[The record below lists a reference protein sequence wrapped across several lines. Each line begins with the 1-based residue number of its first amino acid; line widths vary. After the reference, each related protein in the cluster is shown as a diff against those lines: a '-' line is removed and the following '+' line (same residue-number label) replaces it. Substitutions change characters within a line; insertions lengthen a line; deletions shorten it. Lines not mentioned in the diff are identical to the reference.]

1 MPQTPNS
8 QLIRSSRR
16 GAGFPTSTKLTTSS
30 LPRRASTD
38 CLPTVNSAPLR
49 LSPNPSRE
57 GSSTKYTSPVS
68 SSAEEITPRT
78 RTGNSF
84 LVSTVKF
91 KTVLEFFHLTSLEN
105 ASAGEAIFLH
115 TLYRQL
121 AIEARTLAAIF
132 PYSVQRPL
140 QALFAAMR
148 KPGRN
153 CKATNAKR
161 KRGGQIRQSAC
172 EKPGERK

>member
-38 CLPTVNSAPLR
+38 CLPIVNSAPLR

-68 SSAEEITPRT
+68 SAEEITPRT

-91 KTVLEFFHLTSLEN
+91 KTVLDFFHLTSFEN
-105 ASAGEAIFLH
+105 ASVGEAIFLH

-121 AIEARTLAAIF
+121 AIEARLLAATL
-132 PYSVQRPL
+132 PYSLQRPL
-140 QALFAAMR
+140 RALLAAMNE
-148 KPGRN
+148 PGRN
-153 CKATNAKR
+153 YRKRGTKR
-161 KRGGQIRQSAC
+161 KRLSASSA
-172 EKPGERK
+172 E